1 MTSIIEQIITW
12 AINLIDKFGYAGIF
26 FTMMLESA
34 AIPIP
39 SEVVLPFGGF
49 LASSGQLIFWLVVLV
64 ATLANLAGAI
74 ILYLVGFF
82 GGQPILEKYGKYVLI
97 HRDDIANL
105 DRSLAKYGAKLAF
118 FSRLLPGIR
127 TFSSIVLGTG
137 RLNFKKFFV
146 YTLAG
151 SLIWN
156 LPLAY
161 AGLVTGKNWNFLQ
174 PYFRKFELLIAALIL
189 IAVVIFIFKHIR
201 RFKRLSRYSSQ

>member
-1 MTSIIEQIITW
+1 MTSIVEQIITW
-12 AINLIDKFGYAGIF
+12 ALRLIDKFGYAGIF

-49 LASSGQLIFWLVVLV
+49 LASSGQLNLWLVVLV
-64 ATLANLAGAI
+64 ATLANLVGAV
-74 ILYLVGFF
+74 ILYIVGFF
-82 GGQPILEKYGKYVLI
+82 GGQPFLEKYGKYVLI
-97 HRDDIANL
+97 HREDIKNL
-105 DRSLAKYGAKLAF
+105 DRSLNKYGAKLAF

-137 RLNFKKFFV
+137 RLNFKKFFI

-151 SLIWN
+151 SFVWN

-161 AGLVTGKNWNFLQ
+161 VGLVTGKNWNFLQ
-174 PYFRKFELLIAALIL
+174 PYFRKFEIL
-189 IAVVIFIFKHIR
+189 IAILIVIAVATFIFKHIR
-201 RFKRLSRYSSQ
+201 RFKRLSRS